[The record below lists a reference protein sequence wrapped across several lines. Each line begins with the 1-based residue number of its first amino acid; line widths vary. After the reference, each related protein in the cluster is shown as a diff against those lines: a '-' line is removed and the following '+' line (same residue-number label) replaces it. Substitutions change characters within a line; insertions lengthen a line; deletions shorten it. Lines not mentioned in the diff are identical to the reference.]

1 MFRKSFT
8 LFHGWLFWPAAE
20 ASSFSEQPVERCWEP
35 LYSYYVIVTM
45 HTIWKTT
52 TLGLLLSETHRESMQ
67 KKQFRNV
74 FPPCC
79 LAAVRWLM
87 LWEPRDV
94 ISFPP
99 PTALLCCEFFFLF
112 VLGGGVE
119 KLGIVAK
126 KFIKHVSSSLID
138 HKIDP
143 TAFSRRQK
151 RGF

>member
-1 MFRKSFT
+1 MS
-8 LFHGWLFWPAAE
+8 L
-20 ASSFSEQPVERCWEP
+20 ASLHP
-35 LYSYYVIVTM
+35 L
-45 HTIWKTT
+45 
-52 TLGLLLSETHRESMQ
+52 
-67 KKQFRNV
+67 
-74 FPPCC
+74 PCY
-79 LAAVRWLM
+79 AVN
-87 LWEPRDV
+87 
-94 ISFPP
+94 
-99 PTALLCCEFFFLF
+99 FFLF